1 MKTTPTS
8 MPFHWPNVVM
18 IVGGLL
24 MAVLWPLYIS
34 LHGPTSYS
42 LNGHWLG
49 QGPEFWGSIMEGP
62 ACLLIALGLVG
73 YYPLLARHAD
83 RKARIGFVLMIIGL
97 VVTGVAD
104 LAILAIVPPFLSPLV
119 AIGLI
124 LLALSHRENPAF
136 PKPAR
141 YASWGMSILLLFSFL
156 WTLLLPLDVFDRIN
170 GYVVFGI
177 TANLL
182 FGVGWIVVGVSLW
195 NREPAG

>member
-1 MKTTPTS
+1 MKNNPAS
-8 MPFHWPNVVM
+8 ISFHWPNLVM
-18 IVGGLL
+18 IIGGLL

-34 LHGPTSYS
+34 LHGPTSFS

-62 ACLLIALGLVG
+62 ASLLIALGLFG
-73 YYPLLARHAD
+73 HYSLLAGRAD
-83 RKARIGFVLMIIGL
+83 RKARVGFVLIMIGL
-97 VVTGVAD
+97 VVTAVAD

-124 LLALSHRENPAF
+124 LVVLSRRANPSF
-136 PKPAR
+136 PKPSQ
-141 YASWGMSILLLFSFL
+141 YAFWTMSVLLLFSFF
-156 WTLLLPLDVFDRIN
+156 WTLLLPMDVFDRMN

-182 FGVGWIVVGVSLW
+182 FGVGWIVFAASLW
-195 NREPAG
+195 RKEQTG